1 MISIV
6 YAIVFFTHL
15 GTIVHQHKFMV
26 VLMQVPIKY
35 SMQYVANLVSNKL
48 EMSFDTNKTM
58 HYT

>member
-6 YAIVFFTHL
+6 YAIMLFTLL

-35 SMQYVANLVSNKL
+35 SMQLIN
-48 EMSFDTNKTM
+48 
-58 HYT
+58 